1 MFVFEFFVIYL
12 MAPLVLIFGWV
23 ANSLGMI
30 VLSKKKLKKIGLIH
44 TYRYLLIID
53 SIYLT
58 MIFQPYL
65 AHSFKIDLMLYSNE
79 VLNKFQTK

>member
-23 ANSLGMI
+23 CNSLGMI